1 MRIPFRQ
8 RESAHATQALFALG
22 GAAVG
27 AALMYFLHP
36 GRRAALPEPL
46 PPDDDALAE
55 RVRFAL
61 GRVIE
66 DPSCIEVR
74 VRDGCV
80 VLKGLAVP
88 EEADEL
94 VACAA
99 RVAGVRSVENRLAV
113 AANT

>member
-1 MRIPFRQ
+1 MRIPFRKQ
-8 RESAHATQALFALG
+8 QPAYAVQALLALG

-36 GRRAALPEPL
+36 ARRPALPAPL
-46 PPDDDALAE
+46 PGDDDALAE

-74 VRDGCV
+74 VREGCV
-80 VLKGLAVP
+80 VLKGLAIP
-88 EEADEL
+88 EEAEEL

-99 RVAGVRSVENRLAV
+99 RVAGVRGVENRLAV